1 MAQRR
6 YQITKYRLS
15 NVVNPDQ
22 LIMTFKH
29 NIYET
34 LDFDTTPTRAN
45 MPIFG
50 VDTSFLAN
58 VTGWAENVQRFEM
71 VEFLS
76 GKLTLYVYNNIV
88 DSVYLISGD
97 NPYRAQRENPLFVG
111 YYPYRN
117 AISYSGNAV
126 VESPPPLATSTPDMW
141 AQTAEYPGY
150 SIKIV
155 NTTSSAK
162 NIQKF
167 RWKMSQKNFKSM
179 KADPSNFQIET
190 ANIGTTGAIPAN
202 NSGVTVDFGRFVYPS
217 PGSHTSLQMGC
228 AVLLWSLSFT
238 VRFKQKVVVNPV

>member
-15 NVVNPDQ
+15 NVVNPDE
-22 LIMTFKH
+22 LVMTFKH

-34 LDFDTTPTRAN
+34 LQFTSIPVRAN

-50 VDTSFLAN
+50 VDTAQLAN
-58 VTGWAENVQRFEM
+58 VTGWQENVDKFGI

-76 GKLTLYVYNNIV
+76 GKLTLYVYNNCS
-88 DSVYLISGD
+88 DSVYQTSNGTH
-97 NPYRAQRENPLFVG
+97 RAQRECPLFVG

-117 AISYSGNAV
+117 AIGYNGVAV
-126 VESPPPLATSTPDMW
+126 SESIPPLAANQPNMW
-141 AQTAEYPGY
+141 ARTAEYPGY

-155 NTTSSAK
+155 NSTSTAK

-167 RWKMSQKNFKSM
+167 RWKMSQKNFRSM
-179 KADPSNFQIET
+179 KADPSNFQIDT
-190 ANIGTTGAIPAN
+190 GSIGTAGPIPAN
-202 NSGVTVDFGRFVYPS
+202 NSGVVVDFCRFVYPD
-217 PGSHTSLQMGC
+217 PGLHDSIQMGC

-238 VRFKQKVVVNPV
+238 VRFKQKVTVNPK